1 MPPSPLARVREPFPA
16 KWLAC
21 WTLEEIGSSESL
33 TKQAIEVICQK
44 FSELGNFDK
53 PAQTLALYS
62 EPDWKSP
69 IYNVWKQQE
78 KTTGVTM
85 PV

>member
-21 WTLEEIGSSESL
+21 WTQEEIGESEGL
-33 TKQAIEVICQK
+33 THGPVTTIL
-44 FSELGNFDK
+44 SEFPILENQTK
-53 PAQTLALYS
+53 SAQTLALYS